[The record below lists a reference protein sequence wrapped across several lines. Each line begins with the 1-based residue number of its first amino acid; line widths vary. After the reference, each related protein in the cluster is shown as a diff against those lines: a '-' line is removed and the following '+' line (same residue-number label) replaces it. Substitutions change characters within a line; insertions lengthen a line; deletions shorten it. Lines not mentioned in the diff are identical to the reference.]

1 MQIAL
6 ANEQKLSSYHIWN
19 KKQMSKIQK
28 LKTQLLNDD
37 YEVSFELE
45 KFLGIGAIVSFKDH
59 EKEIE
64 RTIEII
70 DIKEDEEDSEIIN
83 VLNENQDYKALFIE
97 LNQSNKF
104 NGIKLQMEQLYNN
117 LEIYIDKPR
126 KDLFYNEQLSNF
138 TENN

>member
-19 KKQMSKIQK
+19 NKQMSKIQK

-59 EKEIE
+59 ETEKNIE
-64 RTIEII
+64 LI
-70 DIKEDEEDSEIIN
+70 DLKEDEEDSEIIN
-83 VLNENQDYKALFIE
+83 ELNENQDYKVLFIE
-97 LNQSNKF
+97 LNKSNKF
-104 NGIKLQMEQLYNN
+104 NGIKLQMERLYNN

-126 KDLFYNEQLSNF
+126 KELFYNEQLPNF
-138 TENN
+138 FENS